1 MQYAM
6 LIYENQ
12 EAFATRQAD
21 ESDAYVGA
29 WRAYYKA
36 LVEAGVYVDGAP
48 LHAPETATTVRQKD
62 GKRQIQDGPYAGTKE
77 QLGGFILLECP
88 SLDVALD
95 WGARCP
101 ATFKGAIEIRPLAPE
116 TKERITG
123 EPA

>member
-12 EAFATRQAD
+12 EAFATRQAGD
-21 ESDAYVGA
+21 DDAYIGA

-36 LVEAGVYVDGAP
+36 LVDAGVYVGGTP
-48 LHAPETATTVRQKD
+48 LHVPETATTVRQKD

-77 QLGGFILLECP
+77 QLGGFILLECV
-88 SLDVALD
+88 SLDVALE

-101 ATFKGAIEIRPLAPE
+101 STSKGAIEIRPLAPE
-116 TKERITG
+116 TKARITG
-123 EPA
+123 EPV

>member
-21 ESDAYVGA
+21 EDDAYVGA
-29 WRAYYKA
+29 WRAYYRSM
-36 LVEAGVYVDGAP
+36 VEAGVYAGGTP
-48 LHAPETATTVRQKD
+48 LHVPETATTVRQQD
-62 GKRQIQDGPYAGTKE
+62 GRRHIQDGPYAGTKE

-101 ATFKGAIEIRPLAPE
+101 ATSKGAIEIRPVAPE

>member
-12 EAFATRQAD
+12 EAFSTRQSQDAD
-21 ESDAYVGA
+21 PYVGA

-36 LVEAGVYVDGAP
+36 MVEAGVYAGGSA

-62 GKRQIQDGPYAGTKE
+62 GKRHIQDGPYAGTKE

-88 SLDVALD
+88 SLDAALD

-101 ATFKGAIEIRPLAPE
+101 ATTKGAIEIRPLSRE
-116 TKERITG
+116 TQERITG